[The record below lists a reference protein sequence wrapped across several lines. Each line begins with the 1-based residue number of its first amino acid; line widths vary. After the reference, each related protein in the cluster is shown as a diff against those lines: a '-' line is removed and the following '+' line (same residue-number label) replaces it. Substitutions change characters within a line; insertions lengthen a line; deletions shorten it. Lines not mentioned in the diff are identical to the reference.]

1 LQILLKILG
10 YLEVRSILRCSL
22 LSWKWFH
29 LINDNRF
36 ILQTLLLRLNSDNVD
51 AVLAGEGLLR
61 DYRNIRMYRCN
72 VPTKIFANLGGVE
85 TAYFNNC
92 TFNSIEAFKTIISC
106 CKCLKCLDLN
116 DPTITSFLPDKQVI
130 EYIDQ
135 GIDEAEV
142 IETFRIRLFSDF
154 FWTDRKDKQWELMKV
169 FKTLSRR
176 LTNMS
181 LELHLNNWASYEK
194 IEEMFEYVK
203 DNYAANLKKLNISHD
218 TNFLCTKIIR
228 YLCGMERLNLAT
240 FKITTFE
247 DNALFEQFLG
257 LQSNLTFL
265 YLKEPVSKRKL
276 EAIGR
281 SLKKLSRLEL
291 SLCDF
296 KDFTCLNR
304 TVSKLKAIEHLLLK
318 VERIN
323 TFELQIPPT
332 LRSLQFETTS
342 NDIQL
347 KLYTPATPLV
357 HLQKLLLDSLHL
369 QAADLQLVFKNMTN
383 LKELALF
390 GDHFLRPEDFCRH
403 SESADNPVYNLS
415 ALKKLTHL
423 MLHRSMIDDLVLME
437 VTAVHLRKLEIYED
451 TFTLRVSSL
460 TSKTKS
466 WLM

>member
-1 LQILLKILG
+1 
-10 YLEVRSILRCSL
+10 LEVRSILRCSL

-36 ILQTLLLRLNSDNVD
+36 ILQTVLLRLNSDNVD
-51 AVLAGEGLLR
+51 LVQGGDGLLR

-72 VPTKIFANLGGVE
+72 VPTKIFASLGSIE

-92 TFNSIEAFKTIISC
+92 TFNSIEAFKTIISS

-116 DPTITSFLPDKQVI
+116 DPTITSFLPDPQVL
-130 EYIDQ
+130 ESIDEDMD
-135 GIDEAEV
+135 IEAEV

-169 FKTLSRR
+169 FKVLSRQLR
-176 LTNMS
+176 NMS

-218 TNFLCTKIIR
+218 TNFLCNKIIR
-228 YLCGMERLNLAT
+228 YLCGMDRLNLST

-257 LQSNLTFL
+257 RQSNLTFL

-276 EAIGR
+276 EAIGHN
-281 SLKKLSRLEL
+281 LKKLTRLEL
-291 SLCDF
+291 TLCDF

-304 TVSKLKAIEHLLLK
+304 TVAKLKAIEHLLLK

-323 TFELQIPPT
+323 TFELQIPAT

-347 KLYTPATPLV
+347 KLFTPATPLV

-369 QAADLQLVFKNMTN
+369 QSADLQLVFKNMTN

-390 GDHFLRPEDFCRH
+390 GDHFLRAEDFCRH
-403 SESADNPVYNLS
+403 SESAENPVYNLS

-437 VTAVHLRKLEIYED
+437 ISAVNLQKLEIYED
-451 TFTLRVSSL
+451 TFTLRVSSFPY
-460 TSKTKS
+460 KEEFQ
-466 WLM
+466 W